1 MLIKF
6 QKPDPRAGDVVRMDS
21 NRGQF
26 FVDSGAAVRLKE
38 NGSEADAPAA
48 ALATAGD
55 AANGKPS
62 DGLTV
67 PQIKEALEA
76 KKIAI
81 PEGVTL
87 KADLAALL
95 DGAQ

>member
-26 FVDSGAAVRLKE
+26 FIDSGAAVRLKE
-38 NGSEADAPAA
+38 DGSEADASVP
-48 ALATAGD
+48 ALAPASPG
-55 AANGKPS
+55 GKPS
-62 DGLTV
+62 DGLNV
-67 PQIKEALEA
+67 AELKAALKA
-76 KKIAI
+76 KGIDI
-81 PEGVTL
+81 PEGAK

-95 DGAQ
+95 DGAA